1 VPLEPDACDLAIP
14 SRETEAAPLYPPAAD
29 RPRASAPGS
38 VQILLACHD
47 SARFLEAQLESLL
60 GQSFGDFTI
69 LAADDG
75 STDATARILADYGR
89 RHPGRLRILPGQGPA
104 AGPLATF
111 ARLLDAA
118 DADYVFFC
126 DHDDV
131 WLPDKIAVSLAEMC
145 RAESER
151 GAGTPILVHTDL
163 AVVGEALEP
172 IHPSAAAYANLR
184 PCGNGVP
191 SLLLTNAVCGCASLA
206 NRALCRR
213 ARPIPADAMM
223 HDHWLALVAAAFG
236 EIRYVPRATLLYRQH
251 GRNAIGLQPWR
262 PWAIGSRAWH
272 TFVGTRKLA
281 VVIGQCR
288 QAAALLERFGESL
301 APADRRAAAALAG
314 LWSAP
319 RLQRVAALRRNSL
332 ALHGLLRRLALYYLV
347 LASRP
352 DDPRLPPG
360 LVPPVRDPAS
370 APPSPPGNDS

>member
-1 VPLEPDACDLAIP
+1 VPLEPDACEAV
-14 SRETEAAPLYPPAAD
+14 EAAAAPLESLAAD
-29 RPRASAPGS
+29 TASASASGS
-38 VQILLACHD
+38 VQVLLACHD
-47 SARFLEAQLESLL
+47 SARFLEAQLDSLL

-69 LAADDG
+69 LVADDG
-75 STDATARILADYGR
+75 STDGTMRILADFGR
-89 RHPGRLRILPGQGPA
+89 RHPDRIRILPREGPA

-118 DADYVFFC
+118 EADYVFFC

-131 WLPDKIAVSLAEMC
+131 WLPDKVAVSLAEMR
-145 RAESER
+145 RAEAER
-151 GAGTPILVHTDL
+151 GAETPILVHTDL

-184 PCGNGVP
+184 PCGDGVP

-236 EIRYVPRATLLYRQH
+236 EIRYLPRATLLYRQH
-251 GRNAIGLQPWR
+251 GGNAIGLQPWR

-288 QAAALLERFGESL
+288 QAAALLERFGAAL
-301 APADRRAAAALAG
+301 APEDRRAASALAG
-314 LWSAP
+314 LWSVS
-319 RLQRVAALRRNSL
+319 RLHRVAALRRNSL
-332 ALHGLLRRLALYYLV
+332 VLHGLLRRLALYYLV

-352 DDPRLPPG
+352 DDPGLPPG
-360 LVPPVRDPAS
+360 LVPPA
-370 APPSPPGNDS
+370 